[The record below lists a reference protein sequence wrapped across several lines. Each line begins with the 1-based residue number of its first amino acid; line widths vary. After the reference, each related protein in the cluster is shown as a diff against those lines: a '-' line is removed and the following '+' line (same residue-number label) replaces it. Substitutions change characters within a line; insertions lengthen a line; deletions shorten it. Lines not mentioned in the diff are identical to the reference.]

1 MTGAALCTAPQR
13 VDRPA
18 ELAALQA
25 CAQAVLVAR
34 NGHHI
39 RWARV
44 GCVRG
49 LLAAGLA
56 PAQAEA
62 AASATLAWAQP
73 FSTRSNALVAAFNT
87 ARVTQ

>member
-1 MTGAALCTAPQR
+1 MTSAAPQPINR
-13 VDRPA
+13 QA
-18 ELAALQA
+18 ELATLQA
-25 CAQAVLVAR
+25 CAQAVLAAR

-49 LLAAGLA
+49 LLAAGLN
-56 PAQAEA
+56 PAQADA

-73 FSTRSNALVAAFNT
+73 FATRANALVAAFN
-87 ARVTQ
+87 AAGATQ